1 MEIPPRMLAGGVPAK
16 IMRELT
22 ELEMAWKV
30 EGTGVY
36 LDLVKRCHGTMRE
49 VEALTSAEPDRKRL
63 KLPEL
68 KTLKETRRAKE

>member
-1 MEIPPRMLAGGVPAK
+1 
-16 IMRELT
+16 
-22 ELEMAWKV
+22 
-30 EGTGVY
+30 
-36 LDLVKRCHGTMRE
+36 MRE